1 MISTRR
7 QEWRRATWPATSVA
21 AAFHALIVSLACHGT
36 TYAAEQAP
44 VTLALVGGR
53 IIDGFGGA
61 PLENGVV
68 LIAGNRIARVGSEA
82 SVAVPEGVRR
92 IDVDGMSVLPGLW
105 ESHGHLMH
113 IGEGDPD
120 RFPSDFAAQAH
131 DIMAAA
137 ARTNLLSGITTFR
150 DTGGPLDEQ
159 MKLRA
164 EINSG
169 SLPGPRLFLAG
180 PILRQIQPAPDR
192 GSSREPKNPDWVA
205 TPEEARAAVRRL
217 IARGVDQ
224 VKVYGFWD
232 LPILQAVTST
242 AHAAGLGVDADVRH
256 IVAYRTAVEAGVD
269 RLHHVFTADPL
280 SGYSE
285 EDFRLLVRGV
295 KPVGAG
301 PMANILR
308 GPWILPTIEMRQSYA
323 RAQSF
328 PELIDHPR
336 FKEQY
341 PPMIYEHLRSSWASI
356 ASIPWGIG
364 AAQRVDAAKR
374 KLRHFIEAGGR
385 EQLVAGTDAGSPLNV
400 HSPLTREIRNLLESG
415 LTPMEA
421 IQSATLRPAQMQGVS
436 NDLGTITAGKFAD
449 LVVVDGD
456 PLQDISLLER
466 GIVLVV
472 KDGRLYEP
480 PRRSLM
486 Q

>member
-242 AHAAGLGVDADVRH
+242 AHAAGLGVDADALRGSRRSFARRCLDWTERRPH
-256 IVAYRTAVEAGVD
+256 LAGA
-269 RLHHVFTADPL
+269 LGAALL
-280 SGYSE
+280 S
-285 EDFRLLVRGV
+285 RLLALGWVARLPETRAVRITHR
-295 KPVGAG
+295 GARELEG
-301 PMANILR
+301 RLGILPQRGTGRARNGGAERR
-308 GPWILPTIEMRQSYA
+308 GPA
-323 RAQSF
+323 
-328 PELIDHPR
+328 
-336 FKEQY
+336 
-341 PPMIYEHLRSSWASI
+341 
-356 ASIPWGIG
+356 
-364 AAQRVDAAKR
+364 
-374 KLRHFIEAGGR
+374 
-385 EQLVAGTDAGSPLNV
+385 
-400 HSPLTREIRNLLESG
+400 
-415 LTPMEA
+415 
-421 IQSATLRPAQMQGVS
+421 
-436 NDLGTITAGKFAD
+436 
-449 LVVVDGD
+449 
-456 PLQDISLLER
+456 
-466 GIVLVV
+466 
-472 KDGRLYEP
+472 
-480 PRRSLM
+480 
-486 Q
+486 